1 MEQLKNIIEQAW
13 LDRSLIE
20 KPETKEAI
28 NEVVRLLDLGEIR
41 VAWGCPS

>member
-20 KPETKEAI
+20 KPETKEVEAPKAERS
-28 NEVVRLLDLGEIR
+28 NK
-41 VAWGCPS
+41 